1 MEAFIVFVWFL
12 LVLGVP
18 VCLSSV
24 AYYYHDSGTP
34 AFGIIIRLI
43 ASIAM
48 HLLISWAL
56 FLPMFIVIFAGA
68 HTEPV
73 GNALSMGGR
82 FILMFVVLLH
92 GLGGWLLCCFVALK
106 FLFISRFLT
115 INDIEVTL

>member
-1 MEAFIVFVWFL
+1 MEGLIVFVWFL
-12 LVLGVP
+12 LVLVLP

-43 ASIAM
+43 ASIAI

-56 FLPMFIVIFAGA
+56 ILPMFIVIFAGA

-73 GNALSMGGR
+73 GNALSMSGR
-82 FILMFVVLLH
+82 FILMFVVILH
-92 GLGGWLLCCFVALK
+92 GIAGWLLCCFVALK
-106 FLFISRFLT
+106 FIFLSRYFA
-115 INDIEVTL
+115 INDVEAT